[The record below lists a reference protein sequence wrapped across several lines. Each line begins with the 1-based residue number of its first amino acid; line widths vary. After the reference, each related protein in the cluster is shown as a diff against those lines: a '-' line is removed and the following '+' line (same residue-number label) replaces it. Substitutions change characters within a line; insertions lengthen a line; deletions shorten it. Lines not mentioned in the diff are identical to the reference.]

1 LSNIKRRTATVAVIN
16 SDNKL
21 LILRRGTTAPWMA
34 GRYCLPGGHVEHNE
48 DVQYGAVR
56 ELSEE
61 TGISFPV
68 DELDSIS
75 IKYNDNY
82 SKTLWIAR
90 VSYPKVILNFEH
102 DHYCWISYRD
112 RSKYNLVP
120 RLSYTL
126 KNLYNNQL
134 IVL

>member
-1 LSNIKRRTATVAVIN
+1 MSKTATVAVIN
-16 SDNKL
+16 SDKKV
-21 LILRRGTTAPWMA
+21 LILRRGVTAPWMPHK
-34 GRYCLPGGHVEHNE
+34 YCLPGGHVEDNE
-48 DVQYGAVR
+48 SAQHAAVR
-56 ELSEE
+56 ELNEE
-61 TGISFPV
+61 TGIVFPS
-68 DELDSIS
+68 DKLHSIS
-75 IKYNDNY
+75 ITFSNTYI
-82 SKTLWIAR
+82 KTLWIAN
-90 VSYPKVILNFEH
+90 VVDPNVILNFEH